1 MSGAPLRNLAMFKK
15 LCGDDCFRNV
25 MLVTTMWDEVDGQEG
40 SQRQQELEQK
50 YWRSMIKL
58 GSRVYP
64 FHKTKE
70 SAWDVI
76 GHLPGVHQ
84 ALLIQKEMVLER
96 KLFAETSAGRV
107 VFYWLADLIAL
118 IHRLIEKCKR
128 RTPGTDLATFE
139 TGQTDQKA
147 AIRQLEGA
155 NEQMCRLTRCAEPEE
170 ALEWVFESDPQSPT
184 PPPLQDRERA
194 SLYDLH
200 LSRLNTRSSTT
211 SSLAYSEDGVRLHD
225 TGLAA
230 TIVALRVASDIA
242 DMAPVPGLRG
252 AISVA
257 LKVAEMIAV
266 GGTHTLSSESS
277 LRLPDLFQGMKAV
290 QTELVSVAYNA
301 GRLVLIISEHAR
313 TGRMPD
319 ITQRAINEL
328 TR

>member
-58 GSRVYP
+58 GSRVHP

-96 KLFAETSAGRV
+96 KPFSETSAGRV
-107 VFYWLADLIAL
+107 VFYWLADLIAFTR
-118 IHRLIEKCKR
+118 RLIENLKR
-128 RTPGTDLATFE
+128 RTPGTDPATLE
-139 TGQTDQKA
+139 TDQTDQTA

-155 NEQMCRLTRCAEPEE
+155 NEQMYRLTRAEPEE
-170 ALEWVFESDPQSPT
+170 TPDWVFESYPQSPT
-184 PPPLQDRERA
+184 PPPLQGRA

-200 LSRLNTRSSTT
+200 FSRLNTRSSST
-211 SSLAYSEDGVRLHD
+211 SSLAYSIRPEDGVPLHD
-225 TGLAA
+225 MGLAA
-230 TIVALRVASDIA
+230 TIVALRVTSDIA
-242 DMAPVPGLRG
+242 DIAPVPGLRG
-252 AISVA
+252 AISLA

-266 GGTHTLSSESS
+266 GGT
-277 LRLPDLFQGMKAV
+277 
-290 QTELVSVAYNA
+290 
-301 GRLVLIISEHAR
+301 
-313 TGRMPD
+313 
-319 ITQRAINEL
+319 
-328 TR
+328 